1 MVKLNFPRELR
12 LLTPEHFKYVFQQP
26 FRASLPEITILAR
39 KNNLEH
45 PRLGLTVAK
54 KHLKRANAR
63 NRIKRL
69 CRESFRLSQHRLPSY
84 DFVIVAKQGI
94 GRLDNRTLWQTLDK
108 LWLRHIH
115 LAQKFSSD

>member
-1 MVKLNFPRELR
+1 M
-12 LLTPEHFKYVFQQP
+12 LTPEHFKYVFQQP
-26 FRASLPEITILAR
+26 FRASSPEITILAR

-69 CRESFRLSQHRLPSY
+69 CRESFRLSQHSLPSY

-115 LAQKFSSD
+115 LAQNSHRINSRLSSCY